1 MKSIVKSKFVSLL
14 INLINQSTGL
24 RVDSLSFS
32 VEKLRELNVGLV
44 NNKQHLKKLEREEE
58 KLKNHN
64 REMSLVKMKS
74 MMAIGLAFT
83 ALLSLFNSMCVA
95 QLDKLREN

>member
-1 MKSIVKSKFVSLL
+1 M
-14 INLINQSTGL
+14 
-24 RVDSLSFS
+24 
-32 VEKLRELNVGLV
+32 EKLRELNVGLV

-74 MMAIGLAFT
+74 MMVIGLAFT
-83 ALLSLFNSMCVA
+83 AFLSMFNSLYVTNLMIV
-95 QLDKLREN
+95 D